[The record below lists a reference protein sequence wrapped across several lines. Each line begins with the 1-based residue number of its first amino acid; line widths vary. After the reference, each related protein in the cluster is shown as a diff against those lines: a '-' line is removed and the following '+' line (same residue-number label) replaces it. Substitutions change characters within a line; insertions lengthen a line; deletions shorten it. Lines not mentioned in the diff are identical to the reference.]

1 LKQPHLSLKS
11 STIRVLHVDDEET
24 QLKYAKALLEMADE
38 SIHVESVISPEDA
51 LRLLK
56 TEAYDC
62 VVSDFQMPSLDGIE
76 FARRIREFSDIPI
89 IIYTGRGSEEVAEA
103 AFTVGVNDYM
113 RKETHPSH
121 YQVLTRR
128 IRAAVEKHR
137 TENALKKSEG
147 KYRSLVQNSRDGVL
161 VFTGSELVYANQQA
175 AALHGCSSVEE
186 LMKVGPSNLLHPED
200 REWIEERSLARQ
212 RGEDVPPIS
221 EFRLA
226 LPDGT
231 VRTVQSSSSVIEY
244 SGKTSTL
251 AFLRDITE
259 RKRIE
264 TELQDSEERW
274 RSLVELAPDGIM
286 TVDLKG
292 FITMINDAFVKLTG
306 FSREEIVGKHFTRLG
321 TLRARDIPIY
331 VKLFASLVKGDI
343 PPSYEFIFK
352 RKDGSE
358 RWAEMQLR
366 LIETAEKKRELLAVV
381 SDVSERKRME
391 EELKQYSEH
400 LEELVQEKTTEL
412 SVSEERLRSFMASA
426 PDAFTLYDSELNC
439 LDVNEALLKYWPEGT
454 RKEDLIGKNILD
466 MNPHIKETDRYDR
479 YLEVIKTG
487 KPFQMEDS
495 TLHPVFGSARLSL
508 KAFKV
513 GEGLG
518 IITTDITDVIRME
531 EELIEAERM
540 SAIGRVSAMVGHDLR
555 GPLQTIKN
563 ALYLME
569 RTPEKAG
576 ELRGTIGDSVDYA
589 ARILD
594 DLRYSTRDVPV
605 HLQESS
611 VGAILQKTVASSS
624 VPDRI
629 EVDLDVGEGLES
641 VRLDPLMMQRV
652 LDNLVRNSVEAMADG
667 GVLSLTAFK
676 EPDWVIIKVSDTGI
690 GIPEE
695 DLTNIFTLFFTSK
708 PGGMGLGLAYCK
720 RAVEAHGGT
729 IKVES
734 EVDRGTTF
742 TVRIPMKHE

>member
-113 RKETHPSH
+113 RKETHPNH

-128 IRAAVEKHR
+128 IRAAVEKHQ

-343 PPSYEFIFK
+343 PPSYEFIFR

-358 RWAEMQLR
+358 RWAEAQFR
-366 LIETAEKKRELLAVV
+366 LIETAEKKRELLAIVR
-381 SDVSERKRME
+381 DVSERK
-391 EELKQYSEH
+391 
-400 LEELVQEKTTEL
+400 
-412 SVSEERLRSFMASA
+412 
-426 PDAFTLYDSELNC
+426 
-439 LDVNEALLKYWPEGT
+439 
-454 RKEDLIGKNILD
+454 
-466 MNPHIKETDRYDR
+466 
-479 YLEVIKTG
+479 
-487 KPFQMEDS
+487 
-495 TLHPVFGSARLSL
+495 
-508 KAFKV
+508 
-513 GEGLG
+513 
-518 IITTDITDVIRME
+518 RME

-695 DLTNIFTLFFTSK
+695 DLTHIFTLFFTSK